1 MGLELPPHVL
11 STADHGSSFAGI
23 LGVDGRLGG
32 VANPDLILV
41 YSAVNADVWGA
52 NKIRSGLQSYN
63 PPLPT
68 QLPSF
73 VVHGR
78 NK

>member
-1 MGLELPPHVL
+1 M
-11 STADHGSSFAGI
+11 FR
-23 LGVDGRLGG
+23 VDGRLGG
-32 VANPDLILV
+32 VVNPDLILA
-41 YSAVNADVWGA
+41 YSAVNADACEA

-63 PPLPT
+63 LPLPT

-73 VVHGR
+73 VVDGR

>member
-1 MGLELPPHVL
+1 M
-11 STADHGSSFAGI
+11 

-32 VANPDLILV
+32 IANPDPILV
-41 YSAVNADVWGA
+41 YSAVNADAWEA
-52 NKIRSGLQSYN
+52 NKIRSGRQSYN
-63 PPLPT
+63 LLLQT

-78 NK
+78 NKYKKTFL